1 MGQSMDPTKGPLLK
15 SILIQTIGRPHP
27 ERPGGR
33 PKKLEGR
40 PRWRPGRPEGN
51 PGRPGGK
58 NPG

>member
-1 MGQSMDPTKGPLLK
+1 MDPTKYPLLR
-15 SILIQTIGRPHP
+15 SIFIQMTNGRPHP